1 MLKIFGF
8 KVIGAVKPLLILE
21 LSCQLDCSLSIK
33 FKYMA
38 FAGTPG
44 LNELI
49 LKVGLSAARET
60 SRLGNGRFSELGLG
74 CSCSAARF
82 VSS

>member
-1 MLKIFGF
+1 MSGFFLNMLKFFDF
-8 KVIGAVKPLLILE
+8 KVIGAVKPLLILD
-21 LSCQLDCSLSIK
+21 LSCQPDCSSK

-44 LNELI
+44 LSELI

-60 SRLGNGRFSELGLG
+60 SRLGNGRFQ
-74 CSCSAARF
+74 
-82 VSS
+82 

>member
-1 MLKIFGF
+1 
-8 KVIGAVKPLLILE
+8 
-21 LSCQLDCSLSIK
+21 
-33 FKYMA
+33 MA

>member
-1 MLKIFGF
+1 MSGFFVNMLKSFGF
-8 KVIGAVKPLLILE
+8 KVIGAVKLLLILN
-21 LSCQLDCSLSIK
+21 LLCKPDCSSK
-33 FKYMA
+33 FKYMS

-60 SRLGNGRFSELGLG
+60 SRLGNGRFP
-74 CSCSAARF
+74 
-82 VSS
+82 